1 MKIVIAGDFC
11 PHNRVE
17 RLINDKK
24 YSDIVSEEVRE
35 IFINSDISIVNLEC
49 PVIDGNYPTID
60 KVGPSIKASNNSFG
74 FLKHLGVN
82 TVTLSN
88 NHIMDYGAKGLESTI
103 KGCIDNSIS
112 YVGVGESFLKAREP
126 LYIKLKNKTI
136 TILNISEN
144 EFSTTHSNKPGANPL
159 DLVNNYYDIIEAKK
173 NSDYLI
179 LIYHGGHEGYKYPS
193 PRMKKTFRYFIDLG
207 VDLVV
212 CHHSHCY
219 SGYEEYNS
227 KHIYYGLGNF
237 IFDWPKVYNESW
249 NYGYFLEVDTD
260 VGKIDIHPYIQ
271 GDKDVQLKLLNKDQH
286 SNFLKELKEINHII
300 LNDDL
305 LSTKFSELVKLRERS
320 YLSLLQPYPGH
331 LISGAYRRGILPNI
345 VSENQLLKHLNI
357 SRCEAHLDLYI
368 ASIKKN
374 ILKDQL

>member
-1 MKIVIAGDFC
+1 MKLIIAGDFC

-17 RLINDKK
+17 RLINNKK

-35 IFINSDISIVNLEC
+35 VFTNSDISIVNLEC
-49 PVIDGNYPTID
+49 PVIDEDATPIS
-60 KVGPSIKASNNSFG
+60 KVGPSIKANKNSFS
-74 FLKHLGVN
+74 FLKYLGIN

-103 KGCIDNSIS
+103 KGCEENSID
-112 YVGVGESFLKAREP
+112 YVGAGENLSEARKP
-126 LYIKLKNKTI
+126 LYIELKNQTI
-136 TILNISEN
+136 AIINISEN
-144 EFSTTHSNKPGANPL
+144 EFSTTQDDHPGANPL
-159 DLVNNYYDIIEAKK
+159 DLVNNYYDIVQAKRH
-173 NSDYLI
+173 SDYLI

-193 PRMKKTFRYFIDLG
+193 PRMKKTFRYFIDVG

-237 IFDWPKVYNESW
+237 IFDWPGSKNKPW
-249 NYGYFLEVDTD
+249 NYGYFLEIDTQLNK
-260 VGKIDIHPYIQ
+260 VKIHPYIQ
-271 GDKDVQLKLLNKDQH
+271 SDKDVQLKLLNKSQH
-286 SNFLKELKEINHII
+286 NKFLEELEEINHII

-305 LSTKFSELVKLRERS
+305 LSTKFSQLVKSRERS
-320 YLSLLQPYPGH
+320 YLSPLQPYPGH

-345 VSENQLLKHLNI
+345 ISKNQLLKHLNT
-357 SRCEAHLDLYI
+357 SRCEAHRDLYI
-368 ASIKKN
+368 ESIKMN
-374 ILKDQL
+374 VLKG